1 MTDSNGAIPA
11 TRSAMDS
18 AEQFAEAGP
27 ERRYIEQ
34 LQNGAARPRPRPRTA
49 AHAAH
54 AAHAA
59 IRAVEAV
66 DKRLA
71 DLRHYLP
78 TGP

>member
-34 LQNGAARPRPRPRTA
+34 LQNGAARPRPRT
-49 AHAAH
+49 